1 VSFTGVYS
9 YDENNGSAGG
19 PIMYAMAEKMGYGGG
34 GGAPDIQT
42 GSQDVVMTVGVT
54 FSLQ

>member
-1 VSFTGVYS
+1 
-9 YDENNGSAGG
+9 
-19 PIMYAMAEKMGYGGG
+19 MGYGGG